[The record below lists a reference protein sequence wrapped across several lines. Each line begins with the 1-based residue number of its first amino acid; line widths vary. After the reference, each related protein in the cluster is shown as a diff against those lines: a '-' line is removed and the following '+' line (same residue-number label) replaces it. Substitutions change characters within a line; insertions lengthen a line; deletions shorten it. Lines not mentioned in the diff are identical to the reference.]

1 MKKKTVLLSLVLIF
15 IMIFSASVSAQE
27 EDEIT
32 LRVSWWGSQSRHN
45 KTLEVIEMF
54 EEQNPN
60 INIEPQYTGWSGYWE
75 QMSAQ
80 AAGNNLPDVMQHDR
94 MYLTEY
100 INNDRIASLNPY
112 VENGTLDMSNVD
124 QPMEK
129 VNGELHGVTLGVN
142 AFAVSYHKEM
152 FEEAGL
158 EEPSPEWTWQDFMD
172 KARALKEN
180 TDVDYGSTLLPGAH
194 RDVFGF
200 RIWLRQHGKS
210 LYNEDGTGLGYD
222 DDQLFA
228 DFFGMYEQLKDEG
241 VVAPPEVTEE
251 VGHNIEMDPF
261 VKENAAMSSMWSNQV
276 VAASS
281 AAGKKVELALMPNA
295 EGQVQKG
302 MFIKPSMYF
311 TVSKNSEHKE
321 AAAKF
326 INFFVNDLEANKVI
340 DAGRGVPVSSKV
352 REELSPTL
360 DKINKEQFE
369 YINLAT
375 KHSSEIYAPV
385 PKTHPQVRDLMTET
399 ALRIL
404 YGQMSAEEAAAH
416 FRNQAENLLD

>member
-1 MKKKTVLLSLVLIF
+1 MKKKTVLFSLVLIF
-15 IMIFSASVSAQE
+15 IMIFSASVSAQ
-27 EDEIT
+27 DEKVT

-45 KTLEVIEMF
+45 KTLEVIKMF
-54 EEQNPN
+54 EEQNPD

-80 AAGNNLPDVMQHDR
+80 AAGGNLPDVMQHDR
-94 MYLTEY
+94 MYLTQY
-100 INNDRIASLNPY
+100 INNDRILSLTPY
-112 VENGTLDMSNVD
+112 VENGTLDMSNID

-129 VNGELHGVTLGVN
+129 VDGELYGVTLGVN
-142 AFAVSYHKEM
+142 AFAVSYHKDM
-152 FEEAGL
+152 FEVAGL
-158 EEPSPEWTWQDFMD
+158 EEPSPDWTWQDFMNT
-172 KARALKEN
+172 ARTLKEEL
-180 TDVDYGSTLLPGAH
+180 DIKYGSTILPGAH

-210 LYNEDGTGLGYD
+210 LYNEDATGLGYE

-241 VVAPPEVTEE
+241 VVAPPAVTEE
-251 VGHNIEMDPF
+251 AGHNIEMDPF
-261 VKENAAMSSMWSNQV
+261 VKREAAMSSMWSNQV

-281 AAGKKVELALMPNA
+281 AAGEKTDLALMPNA

-302 MFIKPSMYF
+302 MFIKPGMYF
-311 TVSKNSEHKE
+311 TVSKNSKHPE

-340 DAGRGVPVSSKV
+340 NAGRGVPVSSKI
-352 REELSPTL
+352 REAMAPTL
-360 DKINKEQFE
+360 DAVNREQFE

-375 KHSSEIYAPV
+375 KHSSAIYAPP
-385 PKTHPQVRDLMTET
+385 PKNHPQVRDLMTKT
-399 ALRIL
+399 VLRIL
-404 YGQMSAEEAAAH
+404 YGQMSAAEAAED
-416 FRNQAENLLD
+416 FRNKAENFLE